1 MSKQDCNSKADL
13 LIKVIDLAISCFTNI
28 PPEGWEESHIKQFVN
43 TYLDY
48 KSKVV
53 SPEPRFKNVK
63 SLNQIRNDI
72 LIYFQEGSGKTVDA
86 FWNEIYT
93 KKFDIKRVN
102 KFKQLLKRG
111 KIKNHNEYDLVI
123 DLYNAY
129 IESKMLSK
137 EEVDQ
142 INDLISSFEKS
153 SRLNKLAL
161 N

>member
-1 MSKQDCNSKADL
+1 MSKPDYNSQAEL
-13 LIKVIDLAISCFTNI
+13 LIKVIDIAISCFTNI

-63 SLNQIRNDI
+63 SLNQIQNDI

-93 KKFDIKRVN
+93 KKLDIKRVN
-102 KFKQLLKRG
+102 KFEQVLKRG
-111 KIKNHNEYDLVI
+111 KIKNHNEYDTII
-123 DLYNAY
+123 DLYNSY
-129 IESKMLSK
+129 IETNMLSK

-142 INDLISSFEKS
+142 INDLISSFEKKQS
-153 SRLNKLAL
+153 AK
-161 N
+161 